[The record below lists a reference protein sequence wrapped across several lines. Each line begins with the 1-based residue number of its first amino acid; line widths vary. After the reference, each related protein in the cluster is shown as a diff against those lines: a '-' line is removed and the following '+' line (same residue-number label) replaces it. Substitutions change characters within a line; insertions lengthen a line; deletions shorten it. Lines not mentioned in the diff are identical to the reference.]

1 MPSKQRLSSLDAL
14 RGLTIIGMII
24 VNDPADW
31 SAAYKPL
38 LHSDWAGCTPTDLV
52 FPFFLFIMGFSLFL
66 STQNRIQKGDSKI
79 TLFKHLLK
87 RSAIIFLIGL
97 LLNGFPYNHLE
108 NLRILGVLQ
117 RIALVNLFCGT
128 MLIYSSRGFRR
139 FAGVLILLSYWILL
153 SFIPSPLS
161 TVPTY
166 AYETNWV
173 AWLDQLI
180 LRNHTWE
187 QMPLMDP
194 EGILSTFPAIVTG
207 LIGIEIA
214 YLFTKNPDKKEKAVL
229 LFLAGFLLTATGLA
243 WSAIFPMIKKMWTS
257 SYVLYTAGLA
267 SMTLGAFYW
276 LIDHYKK
283 ENRVK
288 LLVAFGTNPLALYVG
303 AELIAM
309 IIWQFPV
316 FSGRNLT
323 LNGWL
328 FQSLQ
333 ASGMSANAAS
343 LSWALLYTGLWAIVA
358 IVLYRKKIILKV

>member
-1 MPSKQRLSSLDAL
+1 MSAKQRLTSLDAL
-14 RGLTIIGMII
+14 RGLTIFGMII

-66 STQNRIQKGDSKI
+66 STQNRLLKGDSKS
-79 TLFKHLLK
+79 TLFRHLLK
-87 RSAIIFLIGL
+87 RSAIIFGIGL
-97 LLNGFPYNHLE
+97 ILNGFPYNHLE

-117 RIALVNLFCGT
+117 RIAMVNFFCGT
-128 MLIYSSRGFRR
+128 MLIYSSRSFRL
-139 FAGVLILLSYWILL
+139 FIGSLILLSYWILL

-161 TVPTY
+161 PVPTF

-214 YLFTKNPDKKEKAVL
+214 YFFTKNPDKKEKAVI
-229 LFLAGFLLTATGLA
+229 LFLAGFLLTAAGLA
-243 WSAIFPMIKKMWTS
+243 WGAIFPMIKKMWTS

-276 LIDHYKK
+276 LIDHHKK
-283 ENRVK
+283 ESWVK

-309 IIWQFPV
+309 IIGQFPV
-316 FSGRNLT
+316 FGAQKLS

-333 ASGMSANAAS
+333 ASGMSADNAS
-343 LSWALLYTGLWAIVA
+343 LTWALLYVGLWAIVA
-358 IVLYRKKIILKV
+358 TVLYRRKIIIKV